1 MPASDLNNAQNW
13 QLVYQ
18 EYKQAKPAT
27 PKGGY
32 LPLPGFKVPITLSAR
47 TVIART
53 VSNIPAGK
61 RWRWAGK
68 LRAYQ
73 DYPNEGVASQ
83 PSEIAA
89 HSLYLNSSKLVIF
102 PDYATNYQ
110 LVLNDAFWLR
120 DMQLSIYE
128 FVGDFQTHRT
138 DLLNQLLLDTEQIK
152 SKIDAL

>member
-1 MPASDLNNAQNW
+1 MPASDLNNAKNW

-18 EYKQAKPAT
+18 EYKQARPAT

-32 LPLPGFKVPITLSAR
+32 LPLPGFEVPITLSAR
-47 TVIART
+47 TVIAKT

-61 RWRWAGK
+61 RWKWAGK

-73 DYPNEGVASQ
+73 NYPNGGVASQ
-83 PSEIAA
+83 PSEVAA
-89 HSLYLNSSKLVIF
+89 HSLYLNRSKLVIL
-102 PDYATNYQ
+102 PNYANNYQ
-110 LVLNDAFWLR
+110 LVLSDAFWLR

-128 FVGDFQTHRT
+128 FIGDFQGNKT
-138 DLLNQLLLDTEQIK
+138 DLLNQLLLNTEQIE